1 MTPPPRILA
10 FQSLFANAIHHNAHK
25 NNRLS
30 SCRNWSDCRWR
41 LLEDDSALLFVPTL
55 WEFLLLLLSAQSSVQ
70 YEDGGPVR
78 VQLKA
83 VLQCFLAHHT
93 APEILSAHKFSLKLK
108 GFDVSHKQ
116 FPSSRIQATSV
127 RKTYLSQLR
136 VTCALFF
143 FCLRSHNLAS
153 QNTLG
158 CRRCD
163 K

>member
-1 MTPPPRILA
+1 M
-10 FQSLFANAIHHNAHK
+10 
-25 NNRLS
+25 
-30 SCRNWSDCRWR
+30 
-41 LLEDDSALLFVPTL
+41 
-55 WEFLLLLLSAQSSVQ
+55 
-70 YEDGGPVR
+70 R

-116 FPSSRIQATSV
+116 FPSSRIQATSA

-143 FCLRSHNLAS
+143 LSPFTQLDFLKHAGLQA
-153 QNTLG
+153 L
-158 CRRCD
+158 
-163 K
+163 

>member
-1 MTPPPRILA
+1 M
-10 FQSLFANAIHHNAHK
+10 
-25 NNRLS
+25 
-30 SCRNWSDCRWR
+30 
-41 LLEDDSALLFVPTL
+41 
-55 WEFLLLLLSAQSSVQ
+55 LLLSAQSSVQ

-108 GFDVSHKQ
+108 GFDVSHKH

-143 FCLRSHNLAS
+143 FFVSVHTTRLPK
-153 QNTLG
+153 T
-158 CRRCD
+158 RRAAGAVINKD
-163 K
+163 KLQHSS